1 MDRDLNPTT
10 ISLPTFKALLSSYE
24 TTVKTITR
32 SKALAKA
39 SSSKGKKQSQK
50 QKKTQGK
57 KRAADSDRNDEEEEG
72 EHEQEHGLSQDA
84 KKQVDAQVREFETL
98 DSWRYKSL
106 PGLVEARIQGKAK
119 TDGEGGGGG
128 GGKEPY
134 ALSKDEVVKLMEWK
148 LYVFLRLP
156 HHLPSLISR
165 YN

>member
-10 ISLPTFKALLSSYE
+10 ISLSTFKALLSSYE

-57 KRAADSDRNDEEEEG
+57 KRAADSDRNEEEEG

-119 TDGEGGGGG
+119 TDGEGGG
-128 GGKEPY
+128 KEPY

>member
-10 ISLPTFKALLSSYE
+10 ISLSTFKALLSSYE

-32 SKALAKA
+32 SKALAKV

-57 KRAADSDRNDEEEEG
+57 KRAADSDRNEEEEEG
-72 EHEQEHGLSQDA
+72 EHEQEYRLSQDA

-119 TDGEGGGGG
+119 TDGEGGGG
-128 GGKEPY
+128 KEPY
-134 ALSKDEVVKLMEWK
+134 ALSKDEVVKLMESK